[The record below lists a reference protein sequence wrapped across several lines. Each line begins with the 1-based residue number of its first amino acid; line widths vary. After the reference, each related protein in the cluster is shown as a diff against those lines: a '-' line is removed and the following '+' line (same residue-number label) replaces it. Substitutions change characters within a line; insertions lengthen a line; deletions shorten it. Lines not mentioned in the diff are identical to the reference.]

1 MSIKTFKPTTPSRR
15 HMTVSGFDGIDKHAK
30 PEASLTEVLKKNAG
44 RNSYGRITVRHRGGG
59 EKRKYRIIDFK
70 RDKMDMEATVLR
82 LEYDPNRS
90 ANIALVQYED
100 GEKRYI
106 IAPNGLKVGD
116 TLRFERVLLPEWN
129 YEPAFDVVVG
139 EAGAFAYRGEQAHD
153 GYYSMTYHPKS
164 GRAADADRRGK
175 SMIVT
180 GGDRITLTGT
190 AEAIYYCTLGGGIYD
205 DPALSELLY
214 VADSLGRIRSG
225 YSENARAAFA
235 RGDQAEGRRW
245 NELFNRFYADDPGAA
260 RKRALNENYRK
271 GHPQGTLYLL
281 VDRIPTVAYRP
292 LAESRAFYEALSEE
306 LKSSYFGGVYADF
319 LQRMESLAVG
329 QPAPDFSLVT
339 TRGETIAKADFA
351 GGYVLFYHWGLCP
364 GSIRIDGQVRDLY
377 AAYKDRGLRMVG
389 LTESVDMIR
398 RVYEGLPDDESAA
411 GMRSALAG
419 MLAHG
424 WPEIEVETDR
434 PENGRMLERYAIEG
448 WPAFVLIAPDG
459 TIAARGYTEAF
470 FSAKEILAGALGG
483 THPE

>member
-1 MSIKTFKPTTPSRR
+1 MYRSFGIFGLSAALLVAASCSR
-15 HMTVSGFDGIDKHAK
+15 MQSF
-30 PEASLTEVLKKNAG
+30 ELS
-44 RNSYGRITVRHRGGG
+44 GRI
-59 EKRKYRIIDFK
+59 D
-70 RDKMDMEATVLR
+70 
-82 LEYDPNRS
+82 
-90 ANIALVQYED
+90 
-100 GEKRYI
+100 
-106 IAPNGLKVGD
+106 GLKVGD

-153 GYYSMTYHPKS
+153 GYYSMTYRPKS

-205 DPALSELLY
+205 DLALSELLY

-225 YSENARAAFA
+225 YSENARAVFA

-292 LAESRAFYEALSEE
+292 LAESRAFYESLSEE

-319 LQRMESLAVG
+319 LRQMESLAVG
-329 QPAPDFSLVT
+329 QSAPDFSLVT

-351 GGYVLFYHWGLCP
+351 GGSVLFYHWGLCP

-470 FSAKEILAGALGG
+470 FKAKEILAGVLGG

>member
-1 MSIKTFKPTTPSRR
+1 MYRSFGIFGLSAALFVAAASCSR
-15 HMTVSGFDGIDKHAK
+15 MQSF
-30 PEASLTEVLKKNAG
+30 ELS
-44 RNSYGRITVRHRGGG
+44 GRI
-59 EKRKYRIIDFK
+59 
-70 RDKMDMEATVLR
+70 
-82 LEYDPNRS
+82 
-90 ANIALVQYED
+90 D
-100 GEKRYI
+100 G
-106 IAPNGLKVGD
+106 LQVGD

-351 GGYVLFYHWGLCP
+351 GGYVLFYHWGCVP
-364 GSIRIDGQVRDLY
+364 VRSGSTGRCAISMRPTRIGGCVWWADRVGRYDPARVRG
-377 AAYKDRGLRMVG
+377 AARRRECGRDALGAGRNAGARVARDRGR
-389 LTESVDMIR
+389 
-398 RVYEGLPDDESAA
+398 
-411 GMRSALAG
+411 
-419 MLAHG
+419 
-424 WPEIEVETDR
+424 DR
-434 PENGRMLERYAIEG
+434 PAGERADVGAVCDRGVACLRAHRTRRDDRGPRIYGGVFQGEGAIGKRSG
-448 WPAFVLIAPDG
+448 WGGLRVI
-459 TIAARGYTEAF
+459 RGCCSPF
-470 FSAKEILAGALGG
+470 
-483 THPE
+483 

>member
-1 MSIKTFKPTTPSRR
+1 MAIKTYKPTTPSRR
-15 HMTVSGFDGIDKHAK
+15 HMTVSAFEGIDKKAK
-30 PEASLTEVLKKNAG
+30 PERALTEVLKKHAG

-59 EKRKYRIIDFK
+59 NKRKYRIIDFK
-70 RDKMDMEATVLR
+70 RDKIGSATVLR

-90 ANIALVQYED
+90 ANIALIQYED

-106 IAPNGLKVGD
+106 IAPIGLKVGD

-153 GYYSMTYHPKS
+153 GYYLMTYHPKS

-292 LAESRAFYEALSEE
+292 LAESRAFYESLSEE
-306 LKSSYFGGVYADF
+306 LKSSYF
-319 LQRMESLAVG
+319 LSL
-329 QPAPDFSLVT
+329 
-339 TRGETIAKADFA
+339 I
-351 GGYVLFYHWGLCP
+351 H
-364 GSIRIDGQVRDLY
+364 I
-377 AAYKDRGLRMVG
+377 
-389 LTESVDMIR
+389 
-398 RVYEGLPDDESAA
+398 
-411 GMRSALAG
+411 
-419 MLAHG
+419 
-424 WPEIEVETDR
+424 
-434 PENGRMLERYAIEG
+434 
-448 WPAFVLIAPDG
+448 
-459 TIAARGYTEAF
+459 
-470 FSAKEILAGALGG
+470 
-483 THPE
+483 

>member
-1 MSIKTFKPTTPSRR
+1 MYRSFGIIGLSAALFVAAASCSR
-15 HMTVSGFDGIDKHAK
+15 MQSF
-30 PEASLTEVLKKNAG
+30 ELS
-44 RNSYGRITVRHRGGG
+44 GRI
-59 EKRKYRIIDFK
+59 
-70 RDKMDMEATVLR
+70 
-82 LEYDPNRS
+82 
-90 ANIALVQYED
+90 D
-100 GEKRYI
+100 G
-106 IAPNGLKVGD
+106 LQVGD

-245 NELFNRFYADDPGAA
+245 NELFNRFYADDPGDA

-292 LAESRAFYEALSEE
+292 LAESRAFYESLSEE

-319 LQRMESLAVG
+319 LRQMESLAVG

-351 GGYVLFYHWGLCP
+351 GEYLLFYHWGLCP

-434 PENGRMLERYAIEG
+434 P
-448 WPAFVLIAPDG
+448 
-459 TIAARGYTEAF
+459 
-470 FSAKEILAGALGG
+470 
-483 THPE
+483 

>member
-1 MSIKTFKPTTPSRR
+1 MYRSFGIFGLSAALLVAAASCSR
-15 HMTVSGFDGIDKHAK
+15 MQSF
-30 PEASLTEVLKKNAG
+30 ELS
-44 RNSYGRITVRHRGGG
+44 GRI
-59 EKRKYRIIDFK
+59 
-70 RDKMDMEATVLR
+70 
-82 LEYDPNRS
+82 
-90 ANIALVQYED
+90 D
-100 GEKRYI
+100 G
-106 IAPNGLKVGD
+106 LQVGD

-190 AEAIYYCTLGGGIYD
+190 TEAIYYCTLGGGIYD

-225 YSENARAAFA
+225 YSENVRAAFA

-351 GGYVLFYHWGLCP
+351 GGYVLFYHWGMCP

-411 GMRSALAG
+411 GMRSALA
-419 MLAHG
+419 
-424 WPEIEVETDR
+424 
-434 PENGRMLERYAIEG
+434 
-448 WPAFVLIAPDG
+448 
-459 TIAARGYTEAF
+459 
-470 FSAKEILAGALGG
+470 
-483 THPE
+483 

>member
-1 MSIKTFKPTTPSRR
+1 MYRSFGIFGLSAALFVAAASCSR
-15 HMTVSGFDGIDKHAK
+15 MQSF
-30 PEASLTEVLKKNAG
+30 ELS
-44 RNSYGRITVRHRGGG
+44 GRI
-59 EKRKYRIIDFK
+59 D
-70 RDKMDMEATVLR
+70 
-82 LEYDPNRS
+82 
-90 ANIALVQYED
+90 
-100 GEKRYI
+100 
-106 IAPNGLKVGD
+106 GLKVGD

-319 LQRMESLAVG
+319 LQRMKSLAVG

-351 GGYVLFYHWGLCP
+351 GGYVLFYHWGMCP

-377 AAYKDRGLRMVG
+377 AAYKDRGLHVVG

-470 FSAKEILAGALGG
+470 FKAKEILAGGLGG

>member
-1 MSIKTFKPTTPSRR
+1 MYRSFGIFGLSAALFVAAASCSR
-15 HMTVSGFDGIDKHAK
+15 MQSF
-30 PEASLTEVLKKNAG
+30 ELS
-44 RNSYGRITVRHRGGG
+44 GRI
-59 EKRKYRIIDFK
+59 D
-70 RDKMDMEATVLR
+70 
-82 LEYDPNRS
+82 
-90 ANIALVQYED
+90 
-100 GEKRYI
+100 
-106 IAPNGLKVGD
+106 GLKVGD

-351 GGYVLFYHWGLCP
+351 GGYVLFYHWGMCP

-419 MLAHG
+419 IRADVGAVCDRGVACLRAHRTRRDDRGPRIYGGVFQGEGAIGKRSG
-424 WPEIEVETDR
+424 WGGLRVIRGCSHLSDDSILNGSARREVCGGPD
-434 PENGRMLERYAIEG
+434 
-448 WPAFVLIAPDG
+448 FVFRSRRLTAV
-459 TIAARGYTEAF
+459 
-470 FSAKEILAGALGG
+470 S
-483 THPE
+483 

>member
-1 MSIKTFKPTTPSRR
+1 MYRSFGIFGLSAALLVAAASCSR
-15 HMTVSGFDGIDKHAK
+15 MQSF
-30 PEASLTEVLKKNAG
+30 ELS
-44 RNSYGRITVRHRGGG
+44 GRI
-59 EKRKYRIIDFK
+59 
-70 RDKMDMEATVLR
+70 
-82 LEYDPNRS
+82 
-90 ANIALVQYED
+90 D
-100 GEKRYI
+100 G
-106 IAPNGLKVGD
+106 LQVGD

-153 GYYSMTYHPKS
+153 GYYSMTYHPKVGEAVES
-164 GRAADADRRGK
+164 DRRGK
-175 SMIVT
+175 SVIVT
-180 GGDRITLTGT
+180 DGDRITLTGT
-190 AEAIYYCTLGGGIYD
+190 AEEIYYCTLGGGIYD
-205 DPALSELLY
+205 EPALAGLL
-214 VADSLGRIRSG
+214 AFQDSLGRIRGS
-225 YSENARAAFA
+225 YLRNAREAMA
-235 RGDQAEGRRW
+235 RGDKEAGREW
-245 NELFNRFYADDPGAA
+245 SEKFNRFRPDDQAQRSAYEAA
-260 RKRALNENYRK
+260 N
-271 GHPQGTLYLL
+271 PQGSLYLL

-292 LAESRAFYEALSEE
+292 LTESRAFYEALSGE
-306 LKSSYFGGVYADF
+306 LKASYFGGVYADF

-329 QPAPDFSLVT
+329 QPAPDFLLVT
-339 TRGETIAKADFA
+339 TRGEAIAKADFA
-351 GGYVLFYHWGLCP
+351 GEYLLFYHWGLCP
-364 GSIRIDGQVRDLY
+364 GSIWIDGQVRDLY

-470 FSAKEILAGALGG
+470 FKAKEILAGVLGG

>member
-1 MSIKTFKPTTPSRR
+1 MYRSFGIFGLSAALLVAAASCSR
-15 HMTVSGFDGIDKHAK
+15 MQSF
-30 PEASLTEVLKKNAG
+30 ELS
-44 RNSYGRITVRHRGGG
+44 GRI
-59 EKRKYRIIDFK
+59 D
-70 RDKMDMEATVLR
+70 
-82 LEYDPNRS
+82 
-90 ANIALVQYED
+90 
-100 GEKRYI
+100 
-106 IAPNGLKVGD
+106 GLKVGD

-153 GYYSMTYHPKS
+153 GYYLMTYHPKS

-235 RGDQAEGRRW
+235 RGDQADGRRL

-292 LAESRAFYEALSEE
+292 LAESRAFYESLSEE

-351 GGYVLFYHWGLCP
+351 GEYLLFYHWGLCP

-389 LTESVDMIR
+389 LTESVDTIR

>member
-1 MSIKTFKPTTPSRR
+1 M
-15 HMTVSGFDGIDKHAK
+15 
-30 PEASLTEVLKKNAG
+30 
-44 RNSYGRITVRHRGGG
+44 
-59 EKRKYRIIDFK
+59 
-70 RDKMDMEATVLR
+70 
-82 LEYDPNRS
+82 
-90 ANIALVQYED
+90 
-100 GEKRYI
+100 
-106 IAPNGLKVGD
+106 
-116 TLRFERVLLPEWN
+116 
-129 YEPAFDVVVG
+129 
-139 EAGAFAYRGEQAHD
+139 
-153 GYYSMTYHPKS
+153 
-164 GRAADADRRGK
+164 
-175 SMIVT
+175 
-180 GGDRITLTGT
+180 
-190 AEAIYYCTLGGGIYD
+190 
-205 DPALSELLY
+205 
-214 VADSLGRIRSG
+214 
-225 YSENARAAFA
+225 
-235 RGDQAEGRRW
+235 W

-292 LAESRAFYEALSEE
+292 LAESRAFYESLSEE

-351 GGYVLFYHWGLCP
+351 GEYLLFYHWGLCP

-389 LTESVDMIR
+389 LTESVDTIR
-398 RVYEGLPDDESAA
+398 RVYEGLPDYESAA

>member
-1 MSIKTFKPTTPSRR
+1 MAIKSYKPTTAARR
-15 HMTVSGFDGIDKHAK
+15 QMTVTDYSQLSKVA
-30 PEASLTEVLKKNAG
+30 PEKSLVESLKTNSG

-59 EKRKYRIIDFK
+59 NRRKYRVIDFK
-70 RDKMDMEATVLR
+70 REKAGVPAQVLT

-90 ANIALVQYED
+90 AHIALVQYED

-153 GYYSMTYHPKS
+153 GYYLMTYHPKS

-292 LAESRAFYEALSEE
+292 LAESRAFYESLSEE

-351 GGYVLFYHWGLCP
+351 GEYLLFYHWGLCP

-389 LTESVDMIR
+389 LTESVDTIR